1 MIEGKKQENLEGDCI
16 LVLVAVGVCA
26 FGAVLI
32 IFVAI
37 NFLGGFFKFR
47 SEVI

>member
-16 LVLVAVGVCA
+16 LVAVGVCA